1 MKLNVVRRGPD
12 QTGNTAGTK
21 SPDTRPP
28 IVLLHGL
35 FGRARNLG
43 FFQRRLATNRR
54 TLAIDLRNHGDSP
67 HGQMDYTSMAFDL
80 METLAAEDA
89 LPATLVG
96 HSMGGKAAMTLA
108 LTRPEAVH
116 SLLVADIPPAITG
129 HGSSQLGRQMLRIRF
144 PPYLNR
150 AGADALLA
158 PEIPN
163 ADIRNLMLQNIRLG
177 ENPGWQ
183 IGLEEIVASMIN
195 IEGWPY
201 IPEGH
206 AYDGPTL
213 FLAGGLSPY
222 IRPEHHAVMRRLFP
236 QHRLE
241 MIEQAGHW
249 LHVENPTRF
258 AALLE
263 AFTEAY

>member
-1 MKLNVVRRGPD
+1 MLLNVVSRGPE
-12 QTGNTAGTK
+12 TPGATST
-21 SPDTRPP
+21 TRPP

-43 FFQRRLATNRR
+43 YFQRRLAADRR
-54 TLAIDLRNHGDSP
+54 VLAVDLRNHGDSP

-80 METLAAEDA
+80 TETLAAHDA

-108 LTRPEAVH
+108 LTRPEAVA

-129 HGSSQLGRQMLRIRF
+129 HGTSDLGERMMRIEF

-150 AGADALLA
+150 AGAEALLQDA
-158 PEIPN
+158 IP
-163 ADIRNLMLQNIRLG
+163 DGDVRNLMLQNLQLG
-177 ENPGWQ
+177 ERPGWS
-183 IGLEEIVASMIN
+183 IGLDEIVGSMTN

-213 FLAGGLSPY
+213 FLAGEASPY
-222 IRPEHHAVMRRLFP
+222 IRPEDHAVMRRLFP
-236 QHRLE
+236 RYRFE
-241 MIEQAGHW
+241 VIEKAGHW
-249 LHVENPTRF
+249 LHVENPGRF
-258 AALLE
+258 LELLQD
-263 AFTEAY
+263 FTA

>member
-1 MKLNVVRRGPD
+1 MRLNVVERGPD
-12 QTGNTAGTK
+12 RAEVAPG
-21 SPDTRPP
+21 RPP

-43 FFQRRLATNRR
+43 HFQRRLAADRR

-67 HGQMDYTSMAFDL
+67 HGQMDYMAMAFDL
-80 METLAAEDA
+80 VETLAGHDA

-108 LTRPEAVH
+108 LTRPELVH

-129 HGSSQLGRQMLRIRF
+129 HGSSRLGRDMLRIEF
-144 PPYLNR
+144 PPTLSR
-150 AGADALLA
+150 SAADALLTEA
-158 PEIPN
+158 VPN
-163 ADIRNLMLQNIRLG
+163 ADIRQLMLQNIRFG

-183 IGLEEIVASMIN
+183 IGLQELVASMIN

-213 FLAGGLSPY
+213 FLAGGRSPY
-222 IRPEHHAVMRRLFP
+222 IRAEHHATMHRLFP
-236 QHRLE
+236 RHRLE
-241 MIEQAGHW
+241 MIEEAGHW
-249 LHVENPTRF
+249 LHVENPARF

-263 AFTEAY
+263 QFVDEF

>member
-1 MKLNVVRRGPD
+1 MRLNVVERGPE
-12 QTGNTAGTK
+12 QAAIPG
-21 SPDTRPP
+21 RPP

-43 FFQRRLATNRR
+43 HFQRRLAGQRR
-54 TLAIDLRNHGDSP
+54 TLAIDLRNHGESP
-67 HGQMDYTSMAFDL
+67 HGQMDYMSMAFDL
-80 METLAAEDA
+80 VETLAAHDA

-108 LTRPEAVH
+108 LTRPELVH

-129 HGSSQLGRQMLRIRF
+129 HGSSRLGRDMLRIRF
-144 PPYLNR
+144 PDHLGR
-150 AGADALLA
+150 SAADALLA
-158 PEIPN
+158 DAVPN
-163 ADIRNLMLQNIRLG
+163 ADIRQLMLQNIRFG
-177 ENPGWQ
+177 DNPGWQ
-183 IGLEEIVASMIN
+183 IGLEELVASMIN

-213 FLAGGLSPY
+213 FLAGALSPY
-222 IRPEHHAVMRRLFP
+222 IRSEHHATMRRLFP
-236 QHRLE
+236 HHRLE
-241 MIEQAGHW
+241 MIEEAGHW
-249 LHVENPTRF
+249 LHVENPARF

-263 AFTEAY
+263 QFVSES

>member
-1 MKLNVVRRGPD
+1 LKLNVVRRGPD
-12 QTGNTAGTK
+12 QDGDPARR
-21 SPDTRPP
+21 RPP
-28 IVLLHGL
+28 VVLLHGL

-43 FFQRRLATNRR
+43 FFQRRLAVDRR
-54 TLAIDLRNHGDSP
+54 TLAIDLRNHGESP
-67 HGQMDYTSMAFDL
+67 HGQMDYTSLSFDL
-80 METLAAEDA
+80 IETLADEDA

-108 LTRPEAVH
+108 LNRPDAVH
-116 SLLVADIPPAITG
+116 SLLAADIPPAVTG
-129 HGSSQLGRQMLRIRF
+129 HGSSQLGRRMLRIAF
-144 PPYLNR
+144 PGYLNR

-158 PEIPN
+158 DAIPDGN
-163 ADIRNLMLQNIRLG
+163 LRQLMLQNIRLG

-183 IGLEEIVASMIN
+183 IGLEEITASMIN

-206 AYDGPTL
+206 AYHGPTL
-213 FLAGGLSPY
+213 FLAGDRSPY
-222 IRPEHHAVMRRLFP
+222 IQPEHHAVMHRLFP
-236 QHRLE
+236 QYRLE

-249 LHVENPTRF
+249 LHVENPKRF

-263 AFTEAY
+263 EFTNAY

>member
-1 MKLNVVRRGPD
+1 MKLNVVRREPEHPND
-12 QTGNTAGTK
+12 DARR
-21 SPDTRPP
+21 RPP

-43 FFQRRLATNRR
+43 FFQRRLAAGRR
-54 TLAIDLRNHGDSP
+54 TLAIDLRNHGSSP
-67 HGQMDYTSMAFDL
+67 HGQMDYTTMSFDL
-80 METLAAEDA
+80 METLADEDA

-108 LTRPEAVH
+108 LNRPEAVH

-129 HGSSQLGRQMLRIRF
+129 HGSSQLARQMLRIKF
-144 PPYLNR
+144 PDHLNLS
-150 AGADALLA
+150 GADVLLA
-158 PEIPN
+158 DAIP
-163 ADIRNLMLQNIRLG
+163 DSGIRKLMVQNLRLG
-177 ENPGWQ
+177 DAPGWE
-183 IGLEEIVASMIN
+183 IGLAEISASMIN

-206 AYDGPTL
+206 AYRGPTL

-236 QHRLE
+236 EHRLE

-263 AFTEAY
+263 EFAATY

>member
-1 MKLNVVRRGPD
+1 MKLAIAERGPD
-12 QTGNTAGTK
+12 TLE
-21 SPDTRPP
+21 PRRRPP

-43 FFQRRLATNRR
+43 YFQRRLAASRR

-80 METLAAEDA
+80 METLAEHDA

-108 LTRPEAVH
+108 LTRPEAVA
-116 SLLVADIPPAITG
+116 SLLVADIPPARTG
-129 HGSSQLGRQMLRIRF
+129 HGTFSLAEDMMRVRF

-150 AGADALLA
+150 TAADELLR
-158 PEIPN
+158 PIIGD
-163 ADIRNLMLQNIRLG
+163 ADVRNLMLQNLRLG
-177 ENPGWQ
+177 ENPGWV
-183 IGLEEIVASMIN
+183 IGLAEIVSSMTN

-206 AYDGPTL
+206 RYDGPTL
-213 FLAGGLSPY
+213 FLAGERSPY
-222 IRPEHHAVMRRLFP
+222 IRDEDHPAMQRLFP
-236 QHRLE
+236 HHRFE
-241 MIEQAGHW
+241 VIEQAGHW
-249 LHVENPTRF
+249 LHVENPARF
-258 AALLE
+258 LQLLE
-263 AFTEAY
+263 EFTEAYP

>member
-1 MKLNVVRRGPD
+1 MKLNVVSRGPD
-12 QTGNTAGTK
+12 ADGSSARNA
-21 SPDTRPP
+21 PP
-28 IVLLHGL
+28 IVLIHGL

-43 FFQRRLATNRR
+43 YFQRRLAATRR

-67 HGQMDYTSMAFDL
+67 HGQMDYTSMSFDL
-80 METLAAEDA
+80 LETLAEHDA

-108 LTRPEAVH
+108 LNRPEAVH

-129 HGSSQLGRQMLRIRF
+129 HGSSQLGRQMLRLAF

-150 AGADALLA
+150 AGADALLTEA
-158 PEIPN
+158 IPN

-177 ENPGWQ
+177 EHPGWQ
-183 IGLEEIVASMIN
+183 IGLAEISASMIN

-206 AYDGPTL
+206 AYHGPTL
-213 FLAGGLSPY
+213 FLAGDRSPY
-222 IRPEHHAVMRRLFP
+222 IRAEHYATMRRLFP
-236 QHRLE
+236 AHRLE
-241 MIEQAGHW
+241 MIEHAGHW
-249 LHVENPTRF
+249 LHVENPARF

>member
-1 MKLNVVRRGPD
+1 MKLNVVHRGPEHPSEASR
-12 QTGNTAGTK
+12 N
-21 SPDTRPP
+21 RPP

-43 FFQRRLATNRR
+43 FFQRRLATDRR
-54 TLAIDLRNHGDSP
+54 TLAIDLRNHGSSP
-67 HGQMDYTSMAFDL
+67 HGQMDYTSMSFDL
-80 METLAAEDA
+80 METLADHDA

-129 HGSSQLGRQMLRIRF
+129 HGSSQLGRQMLRLKF
-144 PPYLNR
+144 PAYLNR
-150 AGADALLA
+150 AGADALLSGV
-158 PEIPN
+158 IPQD
-163 ADIRNLMLQNIRLG
+163 DIRHLMLQNLRLG
-177 ENPGWQ
+177 ENPGWE
-183 IGLEEIVASMIN
+183 IGLAEISASMIN

-206 AYDGPTL
+206 AYHGPTL

-236 QHRLE
+236 EHRLE

-263 AFTEAY
+263 EFAAAY

>member
-1 MKLNVVRRGPD
+1 MKLNVVRRGPE
-12 QTGNTAGTK
+12 GAGQV
-21 SPDTRPP
+21 PDTRPP

-43 FFQRRLATNRR
+43 FFQRRLAAHRR

-67 HGQMDYTSMAFDL
+67 HGQMDYLSMSFDL
-80 METLAAEDA
+80 METLAEEDA

-108 LTRPEAVH
+108 LNRPEAVH
-116 SLLVADIPPAITG
+116 SLLVADIPPAVTG
-129 HGSSQLGRQMLRIRF
+129 HGSSQLGRQMLRTQF

-150 AGADALLA
+150 SGADALLTPA
-158 PEIPN
+158 IPN

-206 AYDGPTL
+206 AYGGPTL
-213 FLAGGLSPY
+213 FLAGERSPY

-236 QHRLE
+236 AHRLE
-241 MIEQAGHW
+241 MIEEAGHW

-263 AFTEAY
+263 EFTEAF

>member
-1 MKLNVVRRGPD
+1 MRLNVIRRGPEQAD
-12 QTGNTAGTK
+12 GASGR
-21 SPDTRPP
+21 RPP

-43 FFQRRLATNRR
+43 FFQRRLAEGRR
-54 TLAIDLRNHGDSP
+54 TLAIDLRNHGASP
-67 HGQMDYTSMAFDL
+67 HGQMDYTSMSFDL
-80 METLAAEDA
+80 METLAEEDA

-129 HGSSQLGRQMLRIRF
+129 HGSSQLGRQMLRMKF
-144 PPYLNR
+144 PAYLNR
-150 AGADALLA
+150 SGADALLA
-158 PEIPN
+158 DAIPN
-163 ADIRNLMLQNIRLG
+163 RDIRSLMLQNLRLG
-177 ENPGWQ
+177 DNPGWE

-206 AYDGPTL
+206 AYHGPTL
-213 FLAGGLSPY
+213 FLAGDRSPY
-222 IRPEHHAVMRRLFP
+222 IQPEHHAVMGRLFP
-236 QHRLE
+236 EHRLE
-241 MIEQAGHW
+241 MIEEAGHW
-249 LHVENPTRF
+249 LHVENPARF

-263 AFTEAY
+263 EFVAQH

>member
-1 MKLNVVRRGPD
+1 MKLNAVERGPEAAS
-12 QTGNTAGTK
+12 AGT
-21 SPDTRPP
+21 SARPP
-28 IVLLHGL
+28 IILLHGL

-43 FFQRRLATNRR
+43 FFQRRLAAGRR
-54 TLAIDLRNHGDSP
+54 TIAIDLRNHGESP
-67 HGQMDYTSMAFDL
+67 HGQMDYTSMSFDL
-80 METLAAEDA
+80 METLADLDA

-108 LTRPEAVH
+108 LNRPEAVH

-129 HGSSQLGRQMLRIRF
+129 HGSSQLSRQMLRIRF
-144 PPYLNR
+144 PDYLNR

-158 PEIPN
+158 DSIPN
-163 ADIRNLMLQNIRLG
+163 ADIRSLMVQNIRLG
-177 ENPGWQ
+177 EKPGWQ
-183 IGLEEIVASMIN
+183 IGMDEINASMIN

-206 AYDGPTL
+206 AYHGPTL
-213 FLAGGLSPY
+213 FLAGDRSPY
-222 IRPEHHAVMRRLFP
+222 IRPEHHATMNRLFP
-236 QHRLE
+236 DNRLE

-263 AFTEAY
+263 EFTEVF